1 MKLELTKEQIFNL
14 ITFISQEI
22 TSFDYVDPKKE
33 IAVEWRRDLRDIRKY
48 LKTLLPETYKNK

>member
-22 TSFDYVDPKKE
+22 TSFDYVDPKKQM
-33 IAVEWRRDLRDIRKY
+33 ALEWRKNQEKIRKY
-48 LKTLLPETYKNK
+48 LKTLLPETYNK